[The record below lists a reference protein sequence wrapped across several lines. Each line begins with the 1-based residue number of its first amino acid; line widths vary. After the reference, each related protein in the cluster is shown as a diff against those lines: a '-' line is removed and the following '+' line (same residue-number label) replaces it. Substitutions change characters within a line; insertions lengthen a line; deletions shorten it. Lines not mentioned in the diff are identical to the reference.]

1 VFFNQ
6 LLKNILTNE
15 NQRYLLTKF
24 DDYMKMLT
32 NLNTD
37 LIKLLDEIL
46 LMVVNFKRQEKDRI
60 EMQHTIDTLIL
71 IQGFFQQIMYLIPI
85 I

>member
-1 VFFNQ
+1 MFFNQ